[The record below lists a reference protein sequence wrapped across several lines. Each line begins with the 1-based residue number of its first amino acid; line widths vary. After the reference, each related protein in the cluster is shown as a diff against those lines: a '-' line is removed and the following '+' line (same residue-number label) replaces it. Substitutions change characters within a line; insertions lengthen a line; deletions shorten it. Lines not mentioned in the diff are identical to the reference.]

1 MYMELDMVVLL
12 AVYLMGVIIAA
23 LWGGYWLAYRLLW
36 LGAFGIFAWYIAK
49 KYLRKKWHRH

>member
-1 MYMELDMVVLL
+1 MELDMVVLL
-12 AVYLMGVIIAA
+12 AVYLIGVIIAA